1 MNNFNYIN
9 GKMVKDILQDPDEE
23 ILKRDKSK
31 MKDVVIKEDF
41 CGACLALP
49 LAFAGA
55 GTATATSG
63 DTSENKSKSS
73 IFFWSVVISI
83 IGLIATVWF
92 LSGDCTTCVS
102 EGNSRGRRT
111 GSMVC
116 SSKQR

>member
-1 MNNFNYIN
+1 MNNFNYFN
-9 GKMVKDILQDPDEE
+9 GKMVEDILENP
-23 ILKRDKSK
+23 DKSK
-31 MKDVVIKEDF
+31 INTTDKDIVIKEDF

-63 DTSENKSKSS
+63 DTSGNKSKSS

-116 SSKQR
+116 SSTRR

>member
-1 MNNFNYIN
+1 MNNFNYFN
-9 GKMVKDILQDPDEE
+9 GKMVEDILENP
-23 ILKRDKSK
+23 DKSK
-31 MKDVVIKEDF
+31 INTTDIVIKEDF

-63 DTSENKSKSS
+63 DTSGNKSKSS

-116 SSKQR
+116 SSTRR

>member
-1 MNNFNYIN
+1 MEKWLITRFW
-9 GKMVKDILQDPDEE
+9 
-23 ILKRDKSK
+23 ILKITFSLREKRRDEN
-31 MKDVVIKEDF
+31 VVIKEDF

-83 IGLIATVWF
+83 IGLIA
-92 LSGDCTTCVS
+92 
-102 EGNSRGRRT
+102 N
-111 GSMVC
+111 SMVF
-116 SSKQR
+116 KW

>member
-9 GKMVKDILQDPDEE
+9 GKMVNNKILESENNVFSKRKRRDEN
-23 ILKRDKSK
+23 
-31 MKDVVIKEDF
+31 VVIKEDF

-116 SSKQR
+116 SSSQR

>member
-9 GKMVKDILQDPDEE
+9 GKMVNNKILDSENKDEN
-23 ILKRDKSK
+23 
-31 MKDVVIKEDF
+31 VVIKEDF

-102 EGNSRGRRT
+102 EVSRRETDEGNSRGRRT

-116 SSKQR
+116 SSSQR

>member
-9 GKMVKDILQDPDEE
+9 GKMVNNKILDSENNVFSKRKRRDEN
-23 ILKRDKSK
+23 
-31 MKDVVIKEDF
+31 VVIKEDF

-92 LSGDCTTCVS
+92 F
-102 EGNSRGRRT
+102 
-111 GSMVC
+111 
-116 SSKQR
+116 KW